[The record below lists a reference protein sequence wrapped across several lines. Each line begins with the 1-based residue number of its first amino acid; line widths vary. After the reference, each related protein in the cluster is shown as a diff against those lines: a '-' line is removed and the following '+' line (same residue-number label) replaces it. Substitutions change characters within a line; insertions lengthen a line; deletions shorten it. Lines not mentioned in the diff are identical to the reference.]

1 MPCDYKKYP
10 KAWKTE
16 IRPFILKR
24 ANNCCENEKC
34 GVANYSYGWR
44 DAEGN
49 FHLAT
54 EQEIEAGVSDNFKK
68 IIRIVLTIGHL
79 DHDETNH
86 EVKMDRLRAWCQR
99 CHLKFDVEEK
109 RRRRIIKL
117 AESKL
122 WG

>member
-1 MPCDYKKYP
+1 MSPILYEQYP
-10 KAWKTE
+10 KNWKTE

-24 ANNCCENEKC
+24 ANNCCEKC
-34 GVANYSYGWR
+34 FVKNYSYGWR

-49 FHLAT
+49 FNLAT
-54 EQEIEAGVSDNFKK
+54 EKEIESGISDNDKK
-68 IIRIVLTIGHL
+68 IIKIVLTISHL
-79 DHDETNH
+79 DHDESNH
-86 EVKMDRLRAWCQR
+86 EVKMDRLEALCQR
-99 CHLKFDVEEK
+99 CHLKYDVEEK